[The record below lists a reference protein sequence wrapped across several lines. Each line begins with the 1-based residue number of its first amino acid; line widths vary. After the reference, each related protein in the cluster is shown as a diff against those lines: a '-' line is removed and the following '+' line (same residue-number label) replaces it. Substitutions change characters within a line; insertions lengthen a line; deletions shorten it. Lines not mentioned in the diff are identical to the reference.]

1 MRVRVLKP
9 AMSRRAAIAFVLGFA
24 SAAFVAAPP
33 LRVARAGSFVLVR
46 NAKNGTSSV
55 SRAELKDMAIG
66 KRKVW
71 SSGAAVQ
78 AVLAPAG
85 SPELAWLASL
95 LGVSDSTLMAKIRQE
110 VFKGE
115 MKKPITAATDQEC
128 ANAVAGDPGAFG
140 VVSAETAKA
149 MSSTLGV
156 LSVQ

>member
-1 MRVRVLKP
+1 
-9 AMSRRAAIAFVLGFA
+9 MSRRAALRLGLA
-24 SAAFVAAPP
+24 LGAAAFFAAPP
-33 LRVARAGSFVLVR
+33 PRPARAGGPFVLVR
-46 NAKNGTSSV
+46 NVKNSTSSL

-78 AVLAPAG
+78 VVLGPPG
-85 SPELAWLASL
+85 SPELAWIASL

-115 MKKPITAATDQEC
+115 MKRPITAANDQEC
-128 ANAVAGDPGAFG
+128 AAAVSTDQGAFG
-140 VVSAETAKA
+140 VVSADTAKA
-149 MSSTLGV
+149 MSASLGA